1 MHLVLLIGFL
11 VNFLFEVEAAS
22 LSWFDEGSKEL
33 STLEVN
39 ILG

>member
-22 LSWFDEGSKEL
+22 LSWFDEGCKEL
-33 STLEVN
+33 STFEDNL
-39 ILG
+39 